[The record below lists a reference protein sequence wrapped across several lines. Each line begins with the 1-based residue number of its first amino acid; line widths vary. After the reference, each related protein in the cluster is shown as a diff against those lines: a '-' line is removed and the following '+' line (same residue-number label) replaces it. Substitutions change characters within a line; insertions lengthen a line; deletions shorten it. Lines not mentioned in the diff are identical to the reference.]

1 MSNFQIKT
9 LLSRHRKKGIS
20 LGTTAMIDIIFLLL
34 IFFLVAAKWQS
45 QEKFLP
51 FDMPTTSRIQA
62 VRPTEPLTIYITQ
75 PDDCLVQISHEIT
88 IAIGDSDKTGA
99 ILSLM
104 SKINQVLRQQWRLV
118 SDPVKLACAED
129 VTWDNLAKIY
139 NNLCKAG
146 FTDITFASLE

>member
-9 LLSRHRKKGIS
+9 LLSRHKKKGIS

-34 IFFLVAAKWQS
+34 IFFLVAAKWPS

-51 FDMPTTSRIQA
+51 FDMPTISQRQA
-62 VRPTEPLTIYITQ
+62 IRPTDPFNIYITQ
-75 PDDCLVQISHEIT
+75 PADCLVQISPSIT
-88 IAIGDSDKTGA
+88 ITIKDGDKTA
-99 ILSLM
+99 SILSLM
-104 SKINQVLRQQWRLV
+104 SKINQTLRRQQRLV
-118 SDPVKLACAED
+118 SDPVKLACNKD
-129 VTWDNLAKIY
+129 VTWDNLAQIY